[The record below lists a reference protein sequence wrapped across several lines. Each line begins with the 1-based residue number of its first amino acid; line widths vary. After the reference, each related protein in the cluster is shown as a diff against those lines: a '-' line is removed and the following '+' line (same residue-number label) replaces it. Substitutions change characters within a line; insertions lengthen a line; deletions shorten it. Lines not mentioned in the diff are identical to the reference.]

1 MFQRS
6 KDSIG
11 FPLVRTIY
19 QYKTDNMS
27 NISHVESSRKR
38 ARSYPLTDCSSNSCP
53 SSGSRSLITSVED
66 DGDVKWKGMYQESER
81 KNTELNLQLC
91 FVRSECLRLL
101 RVQND
106 MAQSISTL
114 QVGILKLNFKF

>member
-1 MFQRS
+1 
-6 KDSIG
+6 
-11 FPLVRTIY
+11 
-19 QYKTDNMS
+19 MS
-27 NISHVESSRKR
+27 NILSHVESSRKR
-38 ARSYPLTDCSSNSCP
+38 ARSYPPPNSSSSDSFP
-53 SSGSRSLITSVED
+53 SSGSRSLDAPDED
-66 DGDVKWKGMYQESER
+66 EGSDVDWKALYQESER

-114 QVGILKLNFKF
+114 QVHLKVNLNLI